1 MEVMNLLEIAQS
13 ILIGVV
19 AIAVAIFT
27 IKFAVTFDVN
37 RWQERRDMRRKDAIK
52 VLCPHAIIEPS
63 EDGQPQITST
73 FTSPSGTLMWICSR
87 CGLTTHDDE
96 LVRRLVK
103 GYAENPDALLEK
115 EKKFQKSAKKYLGI

>member
-1 MEVMNLLEIAQS
+1 MSLLEIALA
-13 ILIGVV
+13 ILISVV
-19 AIAVAIFT
+19 GITLAVFA

-37 RWQERRDMRRKDAIK
+37 QWQERRDKRRKDAIK

-73 FTSPSGTLMWICSR
+73 LTSPSGTLMWICTR

-115 EKKFQKSAKKYLGI
+115 ERKIPKARKEVSWDLTR